1 MITKYQDKE
10 RYISSIQT
18 DRKWKEILFLNL
30 MEVSNNKNR
39 VKIIPKQVNLSEE
52 DKKELLEMCII

>member
-10 RYISSIQT
+10 RHISSIQT

-30 MEVSNNKNR
+30 MEVLNNKNR
-39 VKIIPKQVNLSEE
+39 VKVIPKQVNLSEE